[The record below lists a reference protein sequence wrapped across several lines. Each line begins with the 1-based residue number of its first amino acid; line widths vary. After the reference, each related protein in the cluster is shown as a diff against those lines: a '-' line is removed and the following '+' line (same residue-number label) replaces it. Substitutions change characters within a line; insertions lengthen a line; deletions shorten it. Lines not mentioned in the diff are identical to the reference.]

1 MDSLKIIW
9 DAVPTLLLGVVE
21 TFRLSLLSI
30 LLGCVWGLVAGLM
43 RTSGRPVLARLAVV
57 YVEIIRGTPLLVQVF
72 FVYFGVPTLLHQ
84 RVDPLVAAVASV
96 SVNAGAYI
104 AEILRAGIESIDKGQ
119 VEAARSL
126 GMTANMAMRLVVLP
140 QALRRVIPPL
150 VNQFIITIK
159 DTSLLSVIGLEELT
173 RKGQLVIAVN
183 FRAFQIW
190 AAVAV
195 LYLVMIFLLSRLSIW
210 VERRLVRS

>member
-1 MDSLKIIW
+1 M
-9 DAVPTLLLGVVE
+9 
-21 TFRLSLLSI
+21 
-30 LLGCVWGLVAGLM
+30 
-43 RTSGRPVLARLAVV
+43 
-57 YVEIIRGTPLLVQVF
+57 
-72 FVYFGVPTLLHQ
+72 
-84 RVDPLVAAVASV
+84 
-96 SVNAGAYI
+96 
-104 AEILRAGIESIDKGQ
+104 
-119 VEAARSL
+119 
-126 GMTANMAMRLVVLP
+126 VLP